1 MKVLLVLFFLVL
13 LLFPLQAYAQSL
25 SEIAKQLDEQNLKR
39 AQEIEQAQ
47 RLDPIDAPELKR
59 IDPIDTIDYEEDFSM
74 GDDVFSY
81 AVGGIVIIIIIVAIA
96 VKSSRKK
103 RLRKESQHAQS
114 DELVEE
120 RIENPILPKLKTNAE
135 ELFEKSAANKI
146 TTEEY
151 EGDIKSNVPNTMIVT
166 FASKQEE
173 EQKLNDEYAKLK
185 QLKTEEKVLD
195 DDPITI
201 LKKRYAKGEISKEEF
216 ESIKKDREPTLN
228 ELLYKKLKKGMI
240 TIEKY
245 AELIEDPVV
254 KRDFEEQ
261 EYVNSTTE
269 PSSNL
274 DEREKVMI
282 ADNNTQKNNEPIKP
296 DQVKLIEEPFLIT
309 NNEEIPKDLAEQII
323 EKKGEF
329 KHNEH
334 NVVLEISQE
343 RTKKTD
349 NLRWG

>member
-1 MKVLLVLFFLVL
+1 MKVLLALFFLVL

-47 RLDPIDAPELKR
+47 RLDPIDTTEQRR
-59 IDPIDTIDYEEDFSM
+59 IDTTEQRRIDTIDYEEDFSM

-135 ELFEKSAANKI
+135 ELFKKSAANKI

-151 EGDIKSNVPNTMIVT
+151 EGDLKSDVPNTMIVT

-201 LKKRYAKGEISKEEF
+201 LKKRYAKGEISKEGF

-254 KRDFEEQ
+254 KRDFEE
-261 EYVNSTTE
+261 
-269 PSSNL
+269 
-274 DEREKVMI
+274 
-282 ADNNTQKNNEPIKP
+282 
-296 DQVKLIEEPFLIT
+296 
-309 NNEEIPKDLAEQII
+309 
-323 EKKGEF
+323 
-329 KHNEH
+329 
-334 NVVLEISQE
+334 
-343 RTKKTD
+343 
-349 NLRWG
+349 